1 MRDNANGHRYHHDHH
16 LSSGLPVTGGDMV
29 DGQMFGLTRNNISTI
44 MTTSIGVG
52 LPLLAASV
60 VVMLQLGPLEVLLL
74 VTFFVILLELQSIML
89 MVFHFWLLILQLP

>member
-1 MRDNANGHRYHHDHH
+1 
-16 LSSGLPVTGGDMV
+16 MV

-44 MTTSIGVG
+44 MTTSIGVA
-52 LPLLAASV
+52 LPLLAVSV
-60 VVMLQLGPLEVLLL
+60 VVMLQLGPLEVLLF

>member
-1 MRDNANGHRYHHDHH
+1 MRDNANANGHRYHHH

-44 MTTSIGVG
+44 MTTSIGVA

-74 VTFFVILLELQSIML
+74 VTFFVILLELQSIIL